1 MEKFSPCKY
10 INKVNFWFLS
20 FAIKAENDINELYL
34 GYSSPNSFFEIRVS
48 FGDSLFTLI

>member
-20 FAIKAENDINELYL
+20 FAIKAENDINELYFDTRVPTL
-34 GYSSPNSFFEIRVS
+34 FLRFESVS
-48 FGDSLFTLI
+48 ETRFLL